1 MLRCCLGAYGC
12 PNHAWMPSL
21 GAGLIRLS
29 QLVLLLLL
37 LLLLLRR
44 RCPTAVGS
52 RRPFSPEGRKH
63 APARSTHAARQKA
76 AAWLHHPKL
85 SAGYKSP

>member
-29 QLVLLLLL
+29 QGLTALHQRGLAV
-37 LLLLLRR
+37 RR
-44 RCPTAVGS
+44 RGWQAAGEAPTESLTPS
-52 RRPFSPEGRKH
+52 RKTSGYSCTLRAGPLARLSP
-63 APARSTHAARQKA
+63 
-76 AAWLHHPKL
+76 
-85 SAGYKSP
+85 